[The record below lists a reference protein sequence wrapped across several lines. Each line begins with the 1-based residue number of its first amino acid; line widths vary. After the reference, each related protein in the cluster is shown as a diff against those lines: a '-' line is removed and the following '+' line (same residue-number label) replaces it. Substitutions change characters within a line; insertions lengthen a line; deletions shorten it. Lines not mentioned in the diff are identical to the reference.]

1 MPEQPAFAAGS
12 GIWMREVLHGADWA
26 QWRETVV
33 SDDPAEGGVL
43 ATLQPNGTPLVFP
56 PHPFPH
62 PWGHLEVWQ
71 GTTVLKLRRV
81 GDWYAVW
88 KFFDGDG
95 RFVSWYVNFESP
107 YVRTPDGI
115 EVNDLQLDIVIPA
128 GREWRWKDVQ
138 DLAPTLASGRIT
150 QDELLAVLTAAT
162 DVADLLDRDVRWW
175 APWDEWAP
183 ADGRIGS

>member
-1 MPEQPAFAAGS
+1 MPEQPTFAAGS
-12 GIWMREVLHGADWA
+12 GIWMREVLQGADWA

-128 GREWRWKDVQ
+128 GGEWRWKDVQ